1 MCDSCAFKNNF
12 QFRKYV
18 SYTLRDYG
26 FFVTRLWYQLLL
38 THEKCNLPNS
48 QIWYPVTFHCLENSQ
63 SNKFFMCENQIR
75 ISILSQSLKLIFFF
89 LQCILNQIYKVHV
102 FIFIFRHLHILELSK
117 GCFCIQELNLVKK
130 MSYYVSI
137 IFWSQ
142 FIN

>member
-63 SNKFFMCENQIR
+63 SNKFFVCENQIR

-102 FIFIFRHLHILELSK
+102 LIFIFRHLHILELSK
-117 GCFCIQELNLVKK
+117 GYFLHIRIEFSKENELLCINYFSESV
-130 MSYYVSI
+130 Y
-137 IFWSQ
+137 
-142 FIN
+142 